1 MAALAVHD
9 FGGACYCGAVKYRYA
24 TAVSPASWPVRAC
37 QCSFCRLHAALTTSD
52 PFGSLKFEAAEPV
65 LVQRYRFGARTAEF
79 LICSCCGVYVGA
91 EIRAGIAPFGL
102 INVRTLRPIPADL
115 SSAVPADYDGE
126 SAAARVARRESR
138 WTPLD
143 SDSI

>member
-1 MAALAVHD
+1 MAASAIHE
-9 FGGACYCGAVKYRYA
+9 FAGACHCGTLKYRYA
-24 TAVSPASWPVRAC
+24 TALAPASWPVRAC

-52 PFGSLKFEAAEPV
+52 PSGSLKFEVAEPT

-79 LICSCCGVYVGA
+79 LICSCCGIYVGA
-91 EIRAGIAPFGL
+91 EIRAGIAAFGL
-102 INVRTLRPIPADL
+102 INVRTLRPIPTDL
-115 SSAVPADYDGE
+115 PSAVPMDYHGE
-126 SAAARVARRESR
+126 SAAARVARRKSR

>member
-1 MAALAVHD
+1 MEALALRD
-9 FGGACYCGAVKYRYA
+9 FGGACYCGALKYRYA
-24 TAVSPASWPVRAC
+24 TAVAPVSWPVRAC

-52 PFGSLKFEAAEPV
+52 PSGSLKFEAADPR

-79 LICSCCGVYVGA
+79 LICSCCGIYVGA
-91 EIRAGIAPFGL
+91 EIRAGSAPFGL
-102 INVRTLRPIPADL
+102 INARTLRPIPADL
-115 SSAVPADYDGE
+115 PSTVPMDYDGE
-126 SAAARVARRESR
+126 SAAARIARRESR